1 MSKRIEI
8 STVINKPLN
17 VVWDEVK
24 IMENHVNW
32 MEDAVKIDILSEN
45 NSGLNTKMNVL
56 TKVGPITL
64 NDIITVTEWKEKES
78 IGVIHEG
85 IVTGEGVF
93 YLTSLDES
101 KTKFQWVEILKFPF
115 YLGGPLGEIFGGLI
129 LKLIRKKNL
138 KNLKEIIE

>member
-24 IMENHVNW
+24 VMENHVNW
-32 MEDAVKIDILSEN
+32 MEDAVKIDILSDN
-45 NSGLNTKMNVL
+45 NSGLHTKMNVL
-56 TKVGPITL
+56 TKVGPISL

-85 IVTGEGVF
+85 IVTGKGVF
-93 YLTSLDES
+93 YLKKIDEN
-101 KTKFQWVEILKFPF
+101 KTKFKRSFLLKQA
-115 YLGGPLGEIFGGLI
+115 
-129 LKLIRKKNL
+129 
-138 KNLKEIIE
+138 

>member
-85 IVTGEGVF
+85 TATGAGVF

-129 LKLIRKKNL
+129 IKLIWKKNL

>member
-24 IMENHVNW
+24 VMENHVNW
-32 MEDAVKIDILSEN
+32 MEDAVKIDILSDN
-45 NSGLNTKMNVL
+45 NSGLHTKMNVL
-56 TKVGPITL
+56 TKVGPISL
-64 NDIITVTEWKEKES
+64 NDIITVKEWKEKES

-85 IVTGEGVF
+85 IVTGKGVF
-93 YLTSLDES
+93 YLKKIDEN
-101 KTKFQWVEILKFPF
+101 KTKFKWVETLKFPF
-115 YLGGPLGEIFGGLI
+115 YLGGPVGEIFGGLI
-129 LKLIRKKNL
+129 LKLIWKKNL

>member
-32 MEDAVKIDILSEN
+32 MEDAVKIDILSQN

-56 TKVGPITL
+56 TKVGPISL

-85 IVTGEGVF
+85 IVTGKGVF
-93 YLTSLDES
+93 YLTKVDENT
-101 KTKFQWVEILKFPF
+101 TKFKWVETLKFPF
-115 YLGGPLGEIFGGLI
+115 YLGGPVGEVFGGLI
-129 LKLIRKKNL
+129 LKLIWKKNL

>member
-8 STVINKPLN
+8 SIVINKPLN

-56 TKVGPITL
+56 TKVGPISL

-85 IVTGEGVF
+85 IVTGKGVF
-93 YLTSLDES
+93 YLTKVDENT
-101 KTKFQWVEILKFPF
+101 TKFKWVETLKFPF
-115 YLGGPLGEIFGGLI
+115 YLGGPVGEVFGGLI
-129 LKLIRKKNL
+129 LKLIWKKNL

>member
-32 MEDAVKIDILSEN
+32 MEDAVKIEILSEN

-56 TKVGPITL
+56 TKVGPISL

-85 IVTGEGVF
+85 IVTGKGVF
-93 YLTSLDES
+93 YLTKVDENT
-101 KTKFQWVEILKFPF
+101 TKFKWVETLKFPF
-115 YLGGPLGEIFGGLI
+115 YLGGPVGEVFGGLI
-129 LKLIRKKNL
+129 LKLIWKKNL

>member
-8 STVINKPLN
+8 STVINKPIN

-129 LKLIRKKNL
+129 LKLIWNKNL
-138 KNLKEIIE
+138 KNLKE

>member
-64 NDIITVTEWKEKES
+64 NDIITVTEWKEKKS

-129 LKLIRKKNL
+129 LKLIWKKNL

>member
-1 MSKRIEI
+1 ME
-8 STVINKPLN
+8 
-17 VVWDEVK
+17 DHVK
-24 IMENHVNW
+24 W

-45 NSGLNTKMNVL
+45 NSGLDTKMNVL

-64 NDIITVTEWKEKES
+64 TDIITVTEWKEKES

-93 YLTSLDES
+93 YLSEIDDN
-101 KTKFQWVEILKFPF
+101 KTKFQWVETLKFPF
-115 YLGGPLGEIFGGLI
+115 YLGGPIGEIFGGVI
-129 LKLIRKKNL
+129 LKYIWKKNL

>member
-24 IMENHVNW
+24 VMENHVNW
-32 MEDAVKIDILSEN
+32 MEDAVKIDILSDN
-45 NSGLNTKMNVL
+45 NSGLQTKMNVL
-56 TKVGPITL
+56 TKVGPISL

-85 IVTGEGVF
+85 IVTGKGVF
-93 YLTSLDES
+93 YLKEIDEN
-101 KTKFQWVEILKFPF
+101 KTKFKWVETLKFPF
-115 YLGGPLGEIFGGLI
+115 YLGGPVGEIFGGLI
-129 LKLIRKKNL
+129 LKLIWKKNL

>member
-8 STVINKPLN
+8 STVINKQLN

-129 LKLIRKKNL
+129 LKLIWKKNL